1 MRIGKLYRAAAVFL
15 AAAVSVTCVT
25 AGQAAAVLYRKE
37 PLVFDNFNTDS
48 TLTLT
53 KCQRDAEGM
62 ISVPEKINSRAVTA
76 VAPQAFFSCYSVTG
90 IALPDSI
97 TTIGMSA
104 FSHCY
109 TLEHIYIPGHIEE
122 IEGSAFSY
130 CSALKEMCLP
140 DGLIGING
148 SLFYGCTSLES
159 VTIPSTVTYIESSAF
174 TGCSALAEIVFEGT
188 PEQWQEISVGIPN
201 DELGNAVIKYNNTA
215 AATPSYDEPGGYDP
229 YSGGEEGYIGGGGW
243 HQWGSGS
250 TSDEPGQTAD
260 YAPTQ
265 AAAATQAAAVHAGD
279 ANCDGVV
286 NLSDAVTVLQYIANQ
301 EKYPLYNEGF
311 LNADC
316 DGIPGITGGDAVYI
330 QMKDAGLC

>member
-1 MRIGKLYRAAAVFL
+1 MRIGKLYIAAAVFL

-130 CSALKEMCLP
+130 CSALKEMRLP

-201 DELGNAVIKYNNTA
+201 DELGNAVIKYNNRLRTNA
-215 AATPSYDEPGGYDP
+215 GG
-229 YSGGEEGYIGGGGW
+229 SRNT
-243 HQWGSGS
+243 GSSNTGS
-250 TSDEPGQTAD
+250 SRSTRRRRKLRRCGKLIRRRDS
-260 YAPTQ
+260 
-265 AAAATQAAAVHAGD
+265 AAVYSQSGE
-279 ANCDGVV
+279 
-286 NLSDAVTVLQYIANQ
+286 IP
-301 EKYPLYNEGF
+301 PL
-311 LNADC
+311 
-316 DGIPGITGGDAVYI
+316 
-330 QMKDAGLC
+330 